1 MSSIDV
7 DLSQMAN
14 AHLYQPLDRKQHHF
28 RLLRLHAGRKPQP
41 VVCTLYS
48 EHLKR
53 GKDYEAL
60 SYVWGDPNVVKD
72 ILVNGQ
78 PLPVTENLNKAL
90 HRLRRPKESR
100 ILWIDA
106 ICINQKDNL
115 EKGHQVDLM
124 SRIYTFASG
133 VVIWLEDVP
142 SEDEMSAIS
151 AFNSFRDRTDQ
162 LAKVPGTPSHK
173 SIYCCYERIMSSP
186 WFTRSWTVQEALLA
200 RKLTV
205 MLGPGYAN
213 FDDILGCEDK
223 LWRTLRDTKVEV
235 IPGRYRGIADM
246 RKQRRYP
253 GGKGLTF
260 LNAIHKYWSHQAT
273 DSRDKIYAFLGI
285 VNDWQ
290 GFNAISSDYT
300 IDTDK
305 VFARAT
311 FEIIRRQ
318 RSLEFLSTVVLSSGG
333 SDGKP
338 SWVPAF
344 TSATLKRAKERHNSR
359 PTADIHLYDTTVL
372 SLNGAFRE
380 PIVSVSLER
389 QDAEISI
396 VSASST
402 YREALEYVTGI
413 PGISRIVL
421 MVERLIHSTTYKY
434 SPEMMCLRNLS
445 RKQQS
450 LLQPEHY
457 WLMSDDSA
465 PRIKDASDDEIWNE
479 FKININT
486 NGKDVAPV
494 GREATSLATL
504 NAIIKRW
511 MCWRSNELACT
522 TTQSAASKYVGAFGE
537 HMDDFDISL
546 LLRDDEPAVKLKE
559 RFAFTTGDGSIGFA
573 PPVAPGDEIWDFEK
587 QGTPFILRPAG
598 KRAFKNAQEGK
609 MVQTYQLVGRC
620 LSMFHPDQFDIL
632 HPQLERK
639 QTETPSRRAYL
650 C

>member
-7 DLSQMAN
+7 NLNQMAN
-14 AHLYQPLDRKQHHF
+14 PHVYQPLDGKQHHF
-28 RLLRLHAGRKPQP
+28 RLLRLHAGRRPQP

-90 HRLRRPKESR
+90 HRLRRLKESR

-106 ICINQKDNL
+106 ICINQKDDL
-115 EKGHQVDLM
+115 EKSHQVDLM

-151 AFNSFRDRTDQ
+151 AFNNFRDRKDQ
-162 LAKVPGTPSHK
+162 LATVSGTPSRK
-173 SIYCCYERIMSSP
+173 GIYCCYERIMSSP

-213 FDDILGCEDK
+213 FDNILGCEER

-235 IPGRYRGIADM
+235 IPGRYRDIADM

-260 LNAIHKYWSHQAT
+260 LNAIHNYWAHQAT
-273 DSRDKIYAFLGI
+273 DSGDKTYAFLGI

-290 GFNAISSDYT
+290 GFNAITSNYT
-300 IDTDK
+300 LDTDK

-318 RSLEFLSTVVLSSGG
+318 RSIEFLSTVVLSSGG

-338 SWVPAF
+338 SWVPSF

-359 PTADIHLYDTTVL
+359 PSADIHLYDTTVL

-380 PIVSVSLER
+380 SIVSVSLEH
-389 QDAEISI
+389 QFAEISI
-396 VSASST
+396 VEDSSI

-413 PGISRIVL
+413 PGVSKVIL
-421 MVERLIHSTTYKY
+421 MVNRLLQSTTYKY
-434 SPEMMCLRNLS
+434 SPEMMCLRSLS
-445 RKQQS
+445 RKQWS
-450 LLQPEHY
+450 LLQPEKY
-457 WLMSDDSA
+457 WSMTYDSA
-465 PRIKDASDDEIWNE
+465 SRIDHASDDEIWNE
-479 FKININT
+479 FKIIINT
-486 NGKDVAPV
+486 NGKDIAPV
-494 GREATSLATL
+494 AREATSLATL

-522 TTQSAASKYVGAFGE
+522 TKQSYVGAFSE
-537 HMDDFDISL
+537 HMDTSL
-546 LLRDDEPAVKLKE
+546 LLRHDEPAVKFKE

-573 PPVAPGDEIWDFEK
+573 PPVAPGDEIWAFEE

-598 KRAFKNAQEGK
+598 SRAFKNAQEGK
-609 MVQTYQLVGRC
+609 MVQTYKLVGRC
-620 LSMFHPDQFDIL
+620 LSLFHPDQFDIL
-632 HPQLERK
+632 NPQLERK
-639 QTETPSRRAYL
+639 QTENPSRRVYL